1 MEEDEKKPKIE
12 ILQSNMCYD
21 VVTRKLRVKYG
32 LEPEVEESKEELQ
45 VKDENT
51 IKGLENLDWD
61 QFDKLTGKIQQQKEL
76 IPEEAWTQID
86 EPLNFFACTKK
97 PFMMEALGVLQSSW

>member
-32 LEPEVEESKEELQ
+32 LEPEVEESKEEL
-45 VKDENT
+45 
-51 IKGLENLDWD
+51 
-61 QFDKLTGKIQQQKEL
+61 
-76 IPEEAWTQID
+76 
-86 EPLNFFACTKK
+86 
-97 PFMMEALGVLQSSW
+97 